1 MKPKIVVANWK
12 CNPENTVEAVKLLKL
27 SDRKDIIIAPPFVFI
42 HLAGSLANAS
52 LGAQNVFWESGA
64 YTGEISANQLSKS
77 GVKYVIVGHSERR
90 SNFGETDEIISLKA
104 KAALDAGLSVII
116 CVGESAID
124 REGGK
129 VAAERAIRRSV
140 IGSLSG
146 IAPKRSHKIIIAYE
160 PVWAIGTGNA
170 DNPDETNERAKLI
183 KSIAEGMGLFGVA
196 VLYGGSVSKD
206 NAAGF
211 LSRPEIDGLLVGGA
225 SVDIDEFPKIISILN
240 RFNGTSEAASA
251 KLKSSNLSSG
261 STRRRPAPSKLG
273 KIEKPSASSK
283 AGLRGKKSRPAD
295 KNARATPSRSKSQ
308 IKGVGAARG
317 KNRQPLKKTAKK
329 SIISLSRHSRITER
343 NKLRE
348 APGHRLN
355 KHSKRSK

>member
-1 MKPKIVVANWK
+1 MKPKIIVANWK

-27 SDRKDIIIAPPFVFI
+27 SDRKDIIIIPPFVFI
-42 HLAGSLANAS
+42 HLAGSLLNAS
-52 LGAQNVFWESGA
+52 LGAQDVFWESGA
-64 YTGEISANQLSKS
+64 YTGEISATQLSKS

-90 SNFGETDEIISLKA
+90 SNFGETDEVVSLKA

-116 CVGESAID
+116 CVGESAGD

-146 IAPKRSHKIIIAYE
+146 IAPKRSHKIIVAYE

-170 DNPDETNERAKLI
+170 DNPDEADERAKLI

-251 KLKSSNLSSG
+251 KSKSSGFSS
-261 STRRRPAPSKLG
+261 RPPAPSKLSKTG
-273 KIEKPSASSK
+273 KPGVSSK
-283 AGLRGKKSRPAD
+283 AELRGKKSRPAD
-295 KNARATPSRSKSQ
+295 KSARPTFSRSKSQ
-308 IKGVGAARG
+308 IEGVGASRG
-317 KNRQPLKKTAKK
+317 KIRRPLKKTAKK
-329 SIISLSRHSRITER
+329 SIISLSRRPRITER
-343 NKLRE
+343 SKLRQ
-348 APGHRLN
+348 APGLRLN